1 MPDITLRKPDIQDVS
16 ALRNIGIQTFC
27 ESFSDQNTEEN
38 MQQYLA
44 DKFSVEQLSVE
55 MNDPNA
61 QFYFAETE
69 GRVIGYLK
77 INTGS
82 SQTEKLEG
90 QCLEIERIYVL
101 KEYHGKQVGQ
111 LLYNKAI
118 QVAEELQADFVWLG
132 VWEENHRAIHFYRKN
147 GFLEFGKHIFKLGD
161 DEQTDIMMKK
171 PLR

>member
-1 MPDITLRKPDIQDVS
+1 MFQHSATLAYKHFVNHSPIKTPKRICNNTSLKNS
-16 ALRNIGIQTFC
+16 RRNNFPW
-27 ESFSDQNTEEN
+27 
-38 MQQYLA
+38 
-44 DKFSVEQLSVE
+44 KW
-55 MNDPNA
+55 NDPNA

-147 GFLEFGKHIFKLGD
+147 GFLEFR
-161 DEQTDIMMKK
+161 QTYF
-171 PLR
+171 